1 MNKTYFNYKVLKILL
16 SFLFLIPNVS
26 FAEVGIYQKAEQ
38 MIIMGFS
45 GASARNSDVSTILN
59 QMNLG
64 GVIFFDYDSGTK
76 KYKRNFSNTKDLSS
90 LIKEINTSTQTP
102 SWIAIDEEGGMVSRL
117 KVFNVYGKTNSAK
130 DISVLSNSKIKEI
143 FSWRAKNIAQYG
155 FNMNFAPVVDLCY
168 DGRVMSNQKRC
179 FDSKPTK
186 VFSIANLFA
195 LELKNKNVA
204 PVFKHYPGIGSGVY
218 DTHLKPV
225 DITNTTTQNDLLPFE
240 LACKKNT
247 NNIVMFSH
255 VVDSNVDTFPASM
268 SKPHVD
274 NLRSLGCEN
283 ALIISD
289 DMDMK
294 AITNNYNLEEVLKHS
309 INAGV
314 DMIII
319 SNNINAY
326 DKNKYKDVQKTLYKL
341 IDNGEV
347 SKEKIELAYDKI
359 IEYKK
364 IYKVI
369 NY

>member
-1 MNKTYFNYKVLKILL
+1 MRILKLFLL
-16 SFLFLIPNVS
+16 FIFLIPNIS
-26 FAEVGIYQKAEQ
+26 LAEIDIYQKAEQ

-45 GASARNSDVSTILN
+45 GASTKMSDADDILK

-76 KYKRNFSNTKDLSS
+76 KYKRNFSTTKDLSL
-90 LIKEINTSTQTP
+90 LIKEINNSTQTP
-102 SWIAIDEEGGMVSRL
+102 IWVAIDEEGGMVSRL
-117 KVFNVYGKTNSAK
+117 KSFAVYGKTNSAK
-130 DISVLSNSKIKEI
+130 DVALLKQSRIKQV
-143 FSWRAKNIAQYG
+143 FAWRAKNIANYG

-168 DGRVMSNQKRC
+168 KNRVMDKQKRC
-179 FDSKPTK
+179 FDSNPNN

-195 LELKNKNVA
+195 VELQNKNVA
-204 PVFKHYPGIGSGVY
+204 PVYKHYPGIGSGVY

-225 DITNTTTQNDLLPFE
+225 DVTSTATKDDLVVFE
-240 LACKKNT
+240 LACKNND

-255 VVDSNVDTFPASM
+255 VVNTNVDTLPASL
-268 SKPHVD
+268 SSAHVN
-274 NLRSLGCEN
+274 NLKSLGCSN

-294 AITNNYNLEEVLKHS
+294 AITTNYNLEEVLKYS

-314 DMIII
+314 DMIIF
-319 SNNINAY
+319 SNNISAY
-326 DKNKYKDVQKTLYKL
+326 DKNKYQDIKTALKNL
-341 IDNGEV
+341 IDSGQV
-347 SKEKIELAYDKI
+347 SKEKIESAYNKI

-369 NY
+369 K